1 MNFPE
6 FMANWHAAMW
16 DPYTMAILVLF
27 VCLIGALLFLCGYLA
42 NRPKNLLDLEHE
54 IRVAESRLDYLLA
67 ERARR
72 FPTSSKPSFTELQA
86 SADRM
91 DHGL

>member
-1 MNFPE
+1 
-6 FMANWHAAMW
+6 
-16 DPYTMAILVLF
+16 MAILVLF

-54 IRVAESRLDYLLA
+54 IVVAESRLDYLLA

-72 FPTSSKPSFTELQA
+72 FPIQTINPDFRELQA

-91 DHGL
+91 DHQ